1 MIMNEPYQKPD
12 QNRPLIYQIKLG
24 VHLDEQW
31 SEWFE
36 DLTVTYD
43 EHDDTLLTGPVFDQ
57 SALIGLLI
65 KVHDLSLPLISV
77 NPVGSTST

>member
-1 MIMNEPYQKPD
+1 MNEHYQKPAYS
-12 QNRPLIYQIKLG
+12 RSIIYQIKVG
-24 VHLDEQW
+24 GHLDEHW
-31 SEWFE
+31 SKWFE

-43 EHDDTLLTGPVFDQ
+43 EHDDTLLTGPVIDQ

-77 NPVGSTST
+77 NPVGFTST